1 MYIKI
6 QDSEV
11 NEIYGSLKTK
21 LKSLG
26 ECINTEF
33 VWEYL
38 TQGFVKVAV
47 RRAVCLLCC
56 SKIRGLW
63 SSKGAFT
70 IFFNAVFAAIN
81 HNNCDHKQR
90 TLKDKNTQNRSK
102 STSHKPWQSKVLGS
116 VVWKMDSDNA
126 IEYWILIRW
135 IVIYQVDSA
144 IQHLNNRHLFPK
156 MSAKMID
163 GSKSANVSWLL
174 NLRTRLFLKS
184 TVNECPLREL
194 PLYNIFVHNT
204 VTCMKPNI
212 FDLSY

>member
-47 RRAVCLLCC
+47 RRAVSLLCC

-70 IFFNAVFAAIN
+70 IFFNAFFAAIN

-90 TLKDKNTQNRSK
+90 TVKDKNTQNRSK

-144 IQHLNNRHLFPK
+144 IQRLNNRHLFPK
-156 MSAKMID
+156 MSAKMTD

-184 TVNECPLREL
+184 AVNECPLREL